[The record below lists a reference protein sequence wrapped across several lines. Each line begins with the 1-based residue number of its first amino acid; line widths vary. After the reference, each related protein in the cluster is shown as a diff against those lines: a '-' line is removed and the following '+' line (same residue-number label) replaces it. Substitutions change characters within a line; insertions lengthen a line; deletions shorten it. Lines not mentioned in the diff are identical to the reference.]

1 MELIRRDTDY
11 AFRLAAQLANAYE
24 ADTALSARVLAED
37 NSVSYA
43 LACKILQK
51 LTHAGIVES
60 VMGPKGGFRLAKK
73 PEQVRFGQLID
84 AVQGPVVVNKCLMG
98 GFQCPMKKCPA
109 RPRMADLKNKIDGY
123 LNELTLQEFVE
134 KGAEHGEK

>member
-11 AFRLAAQLANAYE
+11 AFRLAAQLAGAYGG
-24 ADTALSARVLAED
+24 DKALSARVLAED

-73 PEQVRFGQLID
+73 PEKISFDTLI
-84 AVQGPVVVNKCLMG
+84 AAIQGPVSVNKCLMG
-98 GFQCPMKKCPA
+98 GFKCPMKGKCPA
-109 RPRMADLKNKIDGY
+109 RPKMTELQNKINGY
-123 LNELTLQEFVE
+123 LNELTLQEFVDSN
-134 KGAEHGEK
+134 